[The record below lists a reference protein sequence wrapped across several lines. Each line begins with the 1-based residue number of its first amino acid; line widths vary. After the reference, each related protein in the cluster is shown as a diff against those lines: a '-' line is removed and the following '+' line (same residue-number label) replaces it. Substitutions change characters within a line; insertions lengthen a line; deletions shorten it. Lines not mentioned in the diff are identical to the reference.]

1 MTFKPTIEKNL
12 ELLAQIIRHEIKNP
26 IKQEKSL
33 NIIRQI
39 LKELNQEGK
48 TWTQNLVKKQMRN

>member
-39 LKELNQEGK
+39 LKELKQEE
-48 TWTQNLVKKQMRN
+48 